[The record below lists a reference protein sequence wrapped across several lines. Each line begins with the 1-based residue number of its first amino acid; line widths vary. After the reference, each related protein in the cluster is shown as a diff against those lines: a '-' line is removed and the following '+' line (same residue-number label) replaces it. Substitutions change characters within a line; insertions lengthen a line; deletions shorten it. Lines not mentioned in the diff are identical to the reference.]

1 MTVIHTITDQVCQP
15 VETRGFHPQRQ
26 STRIPCGSRTA
37 DKSST
42 IHSAYYYY
50 KSFKLNNKR

>member
-1 MTVIHTITDQVCQP
+1 MTVIHTVGDQVCQP

-26 STRIPCGSRTA
+26 STRIRRGSRA
-37 DKSST
+37 AGNSST
-42 IHSAYYYY
+42 IHSPYYYY

>member
-1 MTVIHTITDQVCQP
+1 MTVIHTLARRVCEP
-15 VETRGFHPQRQ
+15 VETQGFHPQPK
-26 STRIPCGSRTA
+26 STRIRCESWVSA
-37 DKSST
+37 NSST